1 MIPYRTVGKKSDF
14 RAYGTFALIV
24 LTFLFFAWEIF
35 ITSSAGKPIEELLPS
50 YAFQTC
56 EVGMQPAT
64 HIAIDGI
71 RSLFMHTTFV
81 ALATNMLFLWIFAP
95 RVEEFFGHRGFIVFY
110 IVGGFGGFLLTTML
124 SGGSCNIVVGA
135 NAGMSA
141 VLGAFFFFH
150 PMKLVDA
157 FIPILNRTMALPA
170 IVFMLAYLAIM
181 VFATSGG
188 PLSGQTAPYLD
199 EVGGFLTGALI
210 AFVATLFKSVP
221 PTDPFEYLDR

>member
-24 LTFLFFAWEIF
+24 LAFLFFLWEIF
-35 ITSSAGKPIEELLPS
+35 ITSSAGKPIEELLPT

-56 EVGMQPAT
+56 EVGTQPAP
-64 HIAIDGI
+64 HIAVDAL
-71 RSLFMHTTFV
+71 RSMFMHTTFV

-95 RVEEFFGHRGFIVFY
+95 RVEEFFGHRGFITFY
-110 IVGGFGGFLLTTML
+110 LIGSIGGFLLTTIL
-124 SGGSCNIVVGA
+124 TKGNCNIVVGA

-157 FIPILNRTMALPA
+157 FVPVLNRTMALPA

-181 VFATSGG
+181 VFSTSGG

-199 EVGGFLTGALI
+199 EIGGFMTGLLI
-210 AFVATLFKSVP
+210 AFVASFFKSIP
-221 PTDPFEYLDR
+221 PSDPFEYMDR